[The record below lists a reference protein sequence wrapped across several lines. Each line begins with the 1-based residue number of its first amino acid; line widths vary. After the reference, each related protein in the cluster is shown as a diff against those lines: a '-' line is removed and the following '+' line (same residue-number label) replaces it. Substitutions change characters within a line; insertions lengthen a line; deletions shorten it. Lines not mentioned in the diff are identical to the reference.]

1 MAFALWGLE
10 LRESAASLTFVQGR
24 NSTIK
29 SFKSNLSLNTL
40 DPVKHVR
47 LLGYPFT
54 NCISCSIC
62 RKSIVFWTCVHYEPI
77 KIVITFNSSVW
88 TSVFACYFCLLL
100 YSVCVSQQWIFSFT
114 CMLLAAVFHGLP
126 SPDGLLSSLPTL
138 LCYFGLHCFLLE
150 KLLHLLIYL
159 EM

>member
-62 RKSIVFWTCVHYEPI
+62 RKCIVFWTCVHYELI
-77 KIVITFNSSVW
+77 KIVITFNSSIW